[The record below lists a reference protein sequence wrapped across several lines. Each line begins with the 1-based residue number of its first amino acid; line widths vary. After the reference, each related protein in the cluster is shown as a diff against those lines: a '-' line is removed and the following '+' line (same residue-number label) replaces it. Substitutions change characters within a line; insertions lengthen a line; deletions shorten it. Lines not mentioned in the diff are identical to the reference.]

1 MTGTAILFHKD
12 SSVTFLENIDITD
25 YQLLH
30 TLKRKQ
36 PISLQDEKSII
47 DAKLSYFCEDEIDWD
62 YGY

>member
-30 TLKRKQ
+30 ALKGKKT
-36 PISLQDEKSII
+36 ILLQEKKWIL
-47 DAKLSYFCEDEIDWD
+47 DAKLAYFFENEIDWD

>member
-30 TLKRKQ
+30 ALKSKKT
-36 PISLQDEKSII
+36 ILLQEEKWIL
-47 DAKLSYFCEDEIDWD
+47 DAKLSYFFEDEIDWD